1 MAVASSRFSRLT
13 LAACALAG
21 SLLTLTGCQS
31 ITVNASHLAELRVVD
46 ASVDAGALDIYQNG
60 VGLAYNVG
68 FGTASSYIPSQPA
81 GYTIAADRTGTR
93 TMLVSAGATLYPGR
107 QYTAIIGNTL
117 ANLQEVIIQD
127 QSTPA
132 PSGQTAVR
140 ILNWATKVGNVD
152 IYLVPSGA
160 TLVNTNA
167 FATNVSF
174 TGNSGYINFPA
185 GSYAVAVVPTGTA
198 PSASTTTLFSSS
210 QQYYA
215 TGTVH
220 TVVLIDQQV
229 TTSPAVNAIIM
240 DDFDPPT
247 TT

>member
-1 MAVASSRFSRLT
+1 MAVAVSSFGRLT

-31 ITVNASHLAELRVVD
+31 ITVNASHLAQLRVVD
-46 ASVDAGALDIYQNG
+46 ASVDSGALDIYSNG

-68 FGTASSYIPSQPA
+68 FGTASSYIAAQPA
-81 GYTIAADRTGTR
+81 GYTVAADRTGTR
-93 TMLVSAGATLYPGR
+93 TTLVSAGATLYPGR
-107 QYTAIIGNTL
+107 QYTAIIGNSL

-132 PSGQTAVR
+132 PSNQISVR

-152 IYLVPSGA
+152 VYLVPSNS
-160 TLVNTNA
+160 TLTG
-167 FATNVSF
+167 TNVFAANVSV
-174 TGNSGYINFPA
+174 TGNSGYINVPA
-185 GSYAVAVVPTGTA
+185 NTYAIAVVPAGTA
-198 PSASTTTLFSSS
+198 PSSTTATLFSSS

-229 TTSPAVNAIIM
+229 TTTPAVNAIIL

>member
-1 MAVASSRFSRLT
+1 MAVASSRFGRLT

-31 ITVNASHLAELRVVD
+31 ITVNASHLAQLRIID
-46 ASVDAGALDIYQNG
+46 ASVDAGALDIYSNG
-60 VGLAYNVG
+60 TGLAYNVG
-68 FGTASSYIPSQPA
+68 FGTASSYVAAQPA
-81 GYTIAADRTGTR
+81 GYTISASRTGTR
-93 TMLVSAGATLYPGR
+93 QTLVSAGATLYPGR

-117 ANLQEVIIQD
+117 ANIQESIFQD

-132 PSGQTAVR
+132 PSGQTSVR

-152 IYLVPSGA
+152 IYLVPSSA
-160 TLVNTNA
+160 VLTNTNV
-167 FATNVSF
+167 FAANVAF
-174 TGNSGYINFPA
+174 TGNSGYINVPA
-185 GSYAVAVVPTGTA
+185 GTYAVAIVPTGTA

-229 TTSPAVNAIIM
+229 TTSPAVNAIIL

-247 TT
+247 TS